1 MHSRKRSQSS
11 EIVSD
16 VEGLPPPASTRG
28 VGRRST
34 RAASLSFPVDLPQQ
48 AAAAAHTLYWFQSGI
63 LLLLGIAFCTP
74 VVIQAVI
81 LSPRYHALCN
91 AFPLCAFMTPGSYFD
106 AIIPYT
112 YLDVADKILDA
123 IRRMLPLIVIVLL
136 LWAMVSKII
145 QQWRHLAISH
155 IWYILSGVVWRWSW
169 SGMTGVVIM
178 TLIPAGQWA
187 GHQAILCWGRSAEQA
202 KRAHR
207 WWTVA
212 WLCLWI
218 VCALR
223 CHGCPLLT
231 PPPSHHTDV
240 NPALLHRCSHLGSD
254 SSLSMTLC
262 GHMSRP
268 LPGLLPS
275 TSQQ

>member
-1 MHSRKRSQSS
+1 M
-11 EIVSD
+11 
-16 VEGLPPPASTRG
+16 
-28 VGRRST
+28 
-34 RAASLSFPVDLPQQ
+34 
-48 AAAAAHTLYWFQSGI
+48 
-63 LLLLGIAFCTP
+63 
-74 VVIQAVI
+74 I

-123 IRRMLPLIVIVLL
+123 IRRMIPLLVIVLL
-136 LWAMVSKII
+136 LWAMASKLI
-145 QQWRHLAISH
+145 QQWKHLALSH
-155 IWYILSGVVWRWSW
+155 TWYILSGWAWRWSW

-187 GHQAILCWGRSAEQA
+187 GHQAIQCWGRSAEQA

-218 VCALR
+218 VRAALPWPPQ
-223 CHGCPLLT
+223 CCCPPQHTQHAMLLDL
-231 PPPSHHTDV
+231 P
-240 NPALLHRCSHLGSD
+240 LHRCLSRGSG
-254 SSLSMTLC
+254 SSLCMTPC
-262 GHMSRP
+262 GHTSGL
-268 LPGLLPS
+268 LPGLRLS
-275 TSQQ
+275 TLQQ